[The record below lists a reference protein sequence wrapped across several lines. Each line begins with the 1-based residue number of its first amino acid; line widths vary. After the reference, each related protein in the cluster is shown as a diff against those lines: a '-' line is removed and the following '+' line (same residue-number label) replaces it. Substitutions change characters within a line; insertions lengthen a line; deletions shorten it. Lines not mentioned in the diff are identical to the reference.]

1 MLISSSPTV
10 QTPKEKQMTTIS
22 KLCRSAALLTS
33 SVAALAITGC
43 NQKTDEAPAAAVDA
57 AAVATDTTTPA
68 TAAAHGETEAETR
81 AQGHKEGMQME
92 RDAHAQ
98 GMGMQKDAQGSGMSS
113 GASSPPM
120 KDDSM
125 PMPPAKADPPMK
137 DHM

>member
-1 MLISSSPTV
+1 
-10 QTPKEKQMTTIS
+10 MTTIL
-22 KLCRSAALLTS
+22 KLGRSAVLLTA

-43 NQKTDEAPAAAVDA
+43 NKKADEVRAVAVDA

-68 TAAAHGETEAETR
+68 TAAPHGETEADTR
-81 AQGHKEGMQME
+81 DQGHKEGMQME

-113 GASSPPM
+113 RASPPPM

-125 PMPPAKADPPMK
+125 PMPPPAKADPPMTAAPPMK